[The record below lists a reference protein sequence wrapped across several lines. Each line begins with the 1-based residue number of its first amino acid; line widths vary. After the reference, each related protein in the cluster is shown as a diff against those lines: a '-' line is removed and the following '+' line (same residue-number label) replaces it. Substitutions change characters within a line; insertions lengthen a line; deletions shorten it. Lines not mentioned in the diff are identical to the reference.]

1 MNKTYNKKLI
11 FRASCAGILMFG
23 IAVLVLGSIAPDLKI
38 KLDLDEISAGTLF
51 SILPVGMLAGSLL
64 FGPVADKYGYRILLS
79 VSCFLLFVGFEGLA
93 LSRDSG
99 LIKLFI
105 FLTGLGGGAIN
116 GATSAL
122 VSDISD
128 TDKAANLS
136 LLGGFF
142 ALGALGI
149 PLILGLLRDTF
160 SFETIISGVGI
171 LALAAGI
178 IFLVISYPPPKQEHG
193 FPLKGL
199 QAMLNDKVLLLIAFF
214 LFFQSSFEGILNN
227 WTTIWLTDH
236 LMVRTGSALFAL
248 SSFVAGMTLMR
259 FLIGR
264 VLRSLPEKTIM
275 TISFLQ
281 LFSGLLL
288 MRIAGSLSLA
298 VPGLVLLGAGL
309 AAGFPVML
317 GIAGERFRELS
328 GTAFSFVMSVAL
340 LGNMIVNYLM
350 GLIAGRFGISNL
362 TTVAFTEL
370 IMQVILFTFIIR
382 ILNKNKS

>member
-11 FRASCAGILMFG
+11 FGASCAGILMFG
-23 IAVLVLGSIAPDLKI
+23 IAVLVLGSIAPDLKV
-38 KLDLDEISAGTLF
+38 KLDLDEVSAGTLF

-79 VSCFLLFVGFEGLA
+79 VSCFLLFAGFEGMA
-93 LSRDSG
+93 LSKESG

-142 ALGALGI
+142 ALGALGL
-149 PLILGLLRDTF
+149 PLVLGLLRDIF
-160 SFETIISGVGI
+160 RFETIISGVGI
-171 LALAAGI
+171 LALVAGI
-178 IFLVISYPPPKQEHG
+178 IFIVISYPSPKQEHG
-193 FPLKGL
+193 SPLRGL
-199 QAMLNDKVLLLIAFF
+199 RTMLNDKVLLLIAFF
-214 LFFQSSFEGILNN
+214 LFFQSSFEGIINN

-236 LMVRTGSALFAL
+236 LMIRTGSALFAL

-259 FLIGR
+259 FLTGS
-264 VLRSLPEKTIM
+264 VLRSFSAKKIM
-275 TISFLQ
+275 MISFLL
-281 LFSGLLL
+281 LFSGLSLL
-288 MRIAGSLSLA
+288 RISGSLLLA
-298 VPGLVLLGAGL
+298 VPGLILLGGGL

-340 LGNMIVNYLM
+340 IGNMIVNYLM

-362 TTVAFTEL
+362 TTVAFIEL
-370 IMQVILFTFIIR
+370 IMQIFLFTFIIR